1 MAPELRT
8 FPAQKAGD
16 SCAVWQFAGSIWCI
30 AASKAGFDVM
40 SIDVETL
47 AGTVWRIAAQKQ
59 DGLGIWKI
67 HR

>member
-1 MAPELRT
+1 
-8 FPAQKAGD
+8 
-16 SCAVWQFAGSIWCI
+16 
-30 AASKAGFDVM
+30 M